1 MLTVEVGDDQNI
13 LFQEGGNG
21 PLSMTP
27 QEHVSAE
34 FSKYDEPLL
43 KDKTKYMLIGNIKI
57 SVVDKSVV
65 KGKRVGYMQNIAHQN

>member
-1 MLTVEVGDDQNI
+1 
-13 LFQEGGNG
+13 
-21 PLSMTP
+21 MTT

-57 SVVDKSVV
+57 SGVDMSVV
-65 KGKRVGYMQNIAHQN
+65 KGKRVGYMQNISHQN